1 MKLLPPMRY
10 WLAAGTLCL
19 ASLGACASLPN
30 VTALNEK
37 LEPATATA
45 PTVKGKNGELSD
57 SSAKALLSKRWSKG
71 TLDLQAQA
79 SLEEAATGVPLIAG
93 NKCTLLF
100 DGPQTLSEML
110 KAIQGARNNINFE
123 TYIFDQDELGMKF
136 ADALIEKQRQG
147 VTVNII
153 YDSVG
158 TFGVPAEFFKRMR
171 DAGIRLIEFNPVNPA
186 KVSGDGWKLNSRDH
200 RKVLIVDGKTAF
212 TGGVNISASYAKS
225 SLFRSASRP
234 TNKDDVGWR
243 DTHIKIEGPA
253 VHAFQWLFIR
263 QWTKA
268 DKYDLPE
275 ADYFPTPV
283 IAGDKVVR
291 VLGSEPDGH
300 FEIYK
305 AYALAMQEAKKSI
318 HLTSAYFVPD
328 RQTVDA
334 LKAAAKRGVDVKIVV
349 PGVSD
354 VGLVVYAGHGFYDE
368 LLEAGVKIYK
378 LKLAV
383 LHAKTAVID
392 GKWST
397 VGSTNIDMRSFLH
410 NSEINVIV
418 MGDAFG
424 SEMERAFQEDL
435 RDSNQVT
442 LDTWRQRPIG
452 DRMKEWAARFMN
464 YWL

>member
-1 MKLLPPMRY
+1 MRLWLPLILMC
-10 WLAAGTLCL
+10 WGL
-19 ASLGACASLPN
+19 LGACASLPN
-30 VTALNEK
+30 VTDLGDK
-37 LEPATATA
+37 LDPAGA
-45 PTVKGKNGELSD
+45 PTVKGSKGELSD
-57 SSAKALLSKRWSKG
+57 ARAKALLQARWSKG
-71 TLDLQAQA
+71 GLDLPQQAA
-79 SLEEAATGVPLIAG
+79 LEEAATGVPLIAG
-93 NKCTLLF
+93 NKTTLLF
-100 DGPQTLSEML
+100 DGPQTIAEML
-110 KAIQGARNNINFE
+110 KAINGARNNINFE
-123 TYIFDQDELGMKF
+123 TYIFDQDEMGNKF

-147 VTVNII
+147 VTVNLI

-158 TFGVPAEFFKRMR
+158 TIGVPAEFFARMR
-171 DAGIRLIEFNPVNPA
+171 KAGVRLVEFNPVNPA
-186 KVSGDGWKLNSRDH
+186 KVNGDGWKVNNRDH

-212 TGGVNISASYAKS
+212 TGGINISATYAKS

-234 TNKDDVGWR
+234 ASKDDVGWR

-253 VHAFQWLFIR
+253 VQAFQWLFVR
-263 QWTKA
+263 QWSRQAKEE
-268 DKYDLPE
+268 LPD
-275 ADYFPTPV
+275 ADYFPKPV

-291 VLGSEPDGH
+291 VLGSDPGGQ

-305 AYALAMQEAKKSI
+305 AYALAMQEAKQSI

-334 LKAAAKRGVDVKIVV
+334 LVSAAKRGVDVKIVV

-354 VGLVVYAGHGFYDE
+354 VGLVVYAGHAYYDE
-368 LLEAGVKIYK
+368 LLEAGVKLYQ

-397 VGSTNIDMRSFLH
+397 VGSSNIDTRSFLH

-424 SEMERAFQEDL
+424 AEMEKAFQEDL
-435 RDSNQVT
+435 RDSTLVT
-442 LDTWRQRPIG
+442 LEAWRHRPWLN
-452 DRMKEWAARFMN
+452 RMKEWTARVMG